1 MYFIQNLRNVFRPK
15 SKSVNIAWLG
25 LDFAGKTTLIRRVT
39 EGLFKQ
45 DTKRTLGLNIDEYE
59 IDKRFK
65 LICWDIGG
73 QEVFREHL
81 WETYIKD
88 SAGIIFVVDSSTP
101 ERFPEV
107 KQEFW
112 RWVIENPDIKNI
124 PILILANKQDL
135 PQAQNSGD
143 IANALDLNQL
153 SSFSYSILPCS
164 AATGSNLLEGL
175 EWLKDRISERL

>member
-1 MYFIQNLRNVFRPK
+1 MSFIQNLSKIFRPK

-25 LDFAGKTTLIRRVT
+25 LDFAGKTTLIKRVT
-39 EGLFKQ
+39 EGIFQ
-45 DTKRTLGLNIDEYE
+45 QNTKRTLGLNIDEYE

-65 LICWDIGG
+65 FICWDIGG
-73 QEVFREHL
+73 QEIFREHL

-107 KQEFW
+107 KQELW

-135 PQAQNSGD
+135 HQSRNAGEIATALNLQAIHS
-143 IANALDLNQL
+143 
-153 SSFSYSILPCS
+153 SYSILPCS
-164 AATGSNLLEGL
+164 AATGSNLYEGL
-175 EWLKDRISERL
+175 NWLKDRISERL